1 MHYIL
6 EAFFV
11 GIYCGILYEIL
22 VNFITD
28 YHILLFI
35 LGFFKHF
42 MGYEAGLHGL
52 FCKFGYSC
60 QRVENSNIKTAYLD
74 LPHLTMESVAEG
86 FAFLTLGYLFSMFSR
101 DRLLNVFL
109 IGAILHIAMEIT
121 GLHKKVCHR
130 CIPDL
135 RGPLFE
141 PLLFQATSPFEVTY
155 DSK

>member
-6 EAFFV
+6 ESLFV
-11 GIYCGILYEIL
+11 GIYCGILYEIF

-28 YHILLFI
+28 YHILLFV
-35 LGFFKHF
+35 LGSFKRF

-60 QRVENSNIKTAYLD
+60 QRVKIKTAHVD
-74 LPHLTMESVAEG
+74 LPRLARESIAEG
-86 FAFLTLGYLFSMFSR
+86 FAFLTLGYLFSMLSK
-101 DRLLNVFL
+101 DRLLNVFF

-141 PLLFQATSPFEVTY
+141 PLMFQSNHETVTN
-155 DSK
+155 

>member
-1 MHYIL
+1 MHYIF
-6 EAFFV
+6 ESFFV

-28 YHILLFI
+28 YNILLFV

-42 MGYEAGLHGL
+42 LGYEAGLHGV
-52 FCKFGYSC
+52 FCKFGHAC
-60 QRVENSNIKTAYLD
+60 QRVENAKIKTASLD
-74 LPHLTMESVAEG
+74 LPRLTIESIAEG
-86 FAFLTLGYLFSMFSR
+86 FAFVCIGYLFSLLTK
-101 DRLLNVFL
+101 DRLLCVFF
-109 IGAILHIAMEIT
+109 IGVILHIAAEII

-141 PLLFQATSPFEVTY
+141 PLLFYQNE
-155 DSK
+155 K